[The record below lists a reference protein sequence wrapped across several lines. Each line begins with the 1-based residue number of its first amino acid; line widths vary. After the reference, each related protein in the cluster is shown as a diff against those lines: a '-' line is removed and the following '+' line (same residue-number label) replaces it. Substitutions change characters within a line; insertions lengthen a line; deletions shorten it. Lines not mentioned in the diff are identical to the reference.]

1 MKLFNKRGDGG
12 ETSLLYGQRVSKAD
26 PRPEAYGTLDE
37 ANSTLGLARA
47 LCKNQKIKEVIH
59 GVQEALFVLGAELAS
74 DPQHYEK
81 LKKKITQDDVLHL
94 EGLIDELEG
103 KVRLPDS
110 FIIPGGTL
118 VAAVLDMARTIVRRA
133 ERRAVRLKENG
144 LLSNDSLLAYLN
156 RTADLLFILARYDET
171 VGREGI

>member
-12 ETSLLYGQRVSKAD
+12 QTSLLYGQRVSKSD

-47 LCKNQKIKEVIH
+47 LSKNQKIKEIIH
-59 GVQEALFVLGAELAS
+59 RIQEILFVLGAELAS

-81 LKKKITQDDVLHL
+81 LKKKIEQDDVLQL
-94 EGLIDELEG
+94 EGLIEELEG
-103 KVRLPDS
+103 QVRLPDS

-133 ERRAVRLKENG
+133 ERRAVGLKETG
-144 LLSNDSLLAYLN
+144 LLSNDNLLAYLN

-171 VGREGI
+171 VDGEGV

>member
-37 ANSTLGLARA
+37 ANSTLGLAKA
-47 LCKNQKIKEVIH
+47 LSKNQKIKEIIH
-59 GVQEALFVLGAELAS
+59 GIQEVLFVLGAELAS
-74 DPQHYEK
+74 DPQNYEK
-81 LKKKITQDDVLHL
+81 LKKKITQDDVLQL

-103 KVRLPDS
+103 QVRLPDS

-118 VAAVLDMARTIVRRA
+118 VAAVLDMARTIVRRG

-171 VGREGI
+171 VGGEGI